1 MTSKKRYLWTGQL
14 KLTLV
19 GLVCS
24 INDSKNRV
32 EQFPMR
38 RGLPQVSNAE
48 HGPIFVVIVV
58 DLQCLSILSSNQ
70 SHLGTFK
77 NPQAQD
83 LLGGTVEK
91 KPPAKAGGMGSI
103 PGPGK
108 SHMP

>member
-1 MTSKKRYLWTGQL
+1 MTSRKRYLWTGQL
-14 KLTLV
+14 KLTLFR
-19 GLVCS
+19 LVCS
-24 INDSKNRV
+24 TDDSKNRV
-32 EQFPMR
+32 EQFPTR

-48 HGPIFVVIVV
+48 HGPIFVVIV
-58 DLQCLSILSSNQ
+58 DLQCLSIFSSNQ

-77 NPQAQD
+77 NPQPQD

-91 KPPAKAGGMGSI
+91 NPPAKAGGMGSI